1 MKTQIKYTRPILPS
15 LEELTS
21 LLRPS
26 WETGV
31 VTNGGPLSQRLEREL
46 ETICQVKHAI
56 LCTNGTMALFNAIQ
70 SATSKKVK

>member
-26 WETGV
+26 WETGI
-31 VTNGGPLSQRLEREL
+31 VTNGGPMSQRLEREL
-46 ETICQVKHAI
+46 ETICQVKHDSMHKW
-56 LCTNGTMALFNAIQ
+56 NHGFIQ
-70 SATSKKVK
+70 RHSISYQKR